1 MKRTRLRWLLLL
13 LLLCAVAGGVFL
25 CRGGKRDA
33 SGIDEAL
40 RVRVA
45 RKPLDVV
52 VRETGI
58 IEPIRQVRIKSKIA
72 GRVAEVLVEPGDVV
86 AEGDVLLRLDPQESE
101 REVART
107 RADLAIA
114 QAEFERLLT
123 PTEAERR
130 SAATQL
136 ELARETVAFEEGR
149 LERLRATPSV
159 ASPEQIEAQRQ
170 KLRQARFQL
179 IQAEERLDA
188 LTPRPEVVAQAR
200 ARVEKARIAL
210 ETAQDHLA
218 DTVVRAPM
226 PGSVI
231 ERGIEPGEVVS
242 AGTSATFEGK
252 PLLVIADLRRLRI
265 VSDFNQID
273 VAKIAEGNSV
283 RVTLDAIPDQTYSG
297 KVLRI
302 AKAATIPQNSAISG
316 MRTFRVETLLDELP
330 ADHPIR
336 PGMTADIDIVVE
348 HVPEALVVP
357 IEAVRK
363 EKDGKAFV
371 TIIEPEGEG
380 TKRREVILGRAN
392 EIDQEIASGLEE
404 GEEVLLTPPPAE
416 RKLTLGGE

>member
-170 KLRQARFQL
+170 KLRQA
-179 IQAEERLDA
+179 
-188 LTPRPEVVAQAR
+188 
-200 ARVEKARIAL
+200 
-210 ETAQDHLA
+210 
-218 DTVVRAPM
+218 
-226 PGSVI
+226 
-231 ERGIEPGEVVS
+231 
-242 AGTSATFEGK
+242 
-252 PLLVIADLRRLRI
+252 
-265 VSDFNQID
+265 
-273 VAKIAEGNSV
+273 
-283 RVTLDAIPDQTYSG
+283 
-297 KVLRI
+297 
-302 AKAATIPQNSAISG
+302 
-316 MRTFRVETLLDELP
+316 
-330 ADHPIR
+330 
-336 PGMTADIDIVVE
+336 
-348 HVPEALVVP
+348 
-357 IEAVRK
+357 
-363 EKDGKAFV
+363 
-371 TIIEPEGEG
+371 
-380 TKRREVILGRAN
+380 
-392 EIDQEIASGLEE
+392 
-404 GEEVLLTPPPAE
+404 
-416 RKLTLGGE
+416 